1 MFDPL
6 QIPNVWRAQTLAPET
21 SLTATGFATLDA
33 ALGGGWPQPAMIE
46 MLTDVYGIG
55 ELQLILPLLR
65 ASVLP
70 ATSAPPLIAWINP
83 PYEPNA
89 VALAQQALLDRPH
102 WLITTASVRDALWST
117 EQALKAGACA
127 AVLVWVASITTPSLR
142 RLKLAMVTGHT
153 SLVLYRP
160 TAAASESSPAQ
171 VRLMLI
177 PRGSRLGVRVLKARS
192 RKPTELTLD
201 VDPLR
206 LQAGGTP

>member
-6 QIPNVWRAQTLAPET
+6 KIPNVWRAQSLAPET
-21 SLTATGFATLDA
+21 SLRATGFAALDQ

-46 MLTDVYGIG
+46 MLTDIHGIG

-65 ASVLP
+65 TSVVPETL
-70 ATSAPPLIAWINP
+70 APPVIAWINP

-102 WLITTASVRDALWST
+102 WLITTKSTQDALWSV

-127 AVLVWVASITTPSLR
+127 AVLAWVSSIKTPSLR

-153 SLVLYRP
+153 SVVLYRS
-160 TAAASESSPAQ
+160 TAAASEPSPAH
-171 VRLMLI
+171 VRLMLT
-177 PRGSRLGVRVLKARS
+177 PRGSQLHVRVLKARS
-192 RKPTELTLD
+192 RQPTELTLD
-201 VDPLR
+201 MDPLR
-206 LQAGGTP
+206 LQGGDKP

>member
-6 QIPNVWRAQTLAPET
+6 QIPNVWRAQSLAPET
-21 SLTATGFATLDA
+21 SLKATGFAALDA

-46 MLTDVYGIG
+46 MLTDFYGIG

-65 ASVLP
+65 ASVVP
-70 ATSAPPLIAWINP
+70 ATPAPPVIAWINP

-102 WLITTASVRDALWST
+102 WLITTASNKDALWSM

-127 AVLVWVASITTPSLR
+127 AVLAWVSSITTPSLR
-142 RLKLAMVTGHT
+142 RLKLAMVTGNT
-153 SLVLYRP
+153 SIVVYRS
-160 TAAASESSPAQ
+160 TAAASEPSPAH
-171 VRLMLI
+171 VRLLLI
-177 PRGSRLGVRVLKARS
+177 PRGSQLGVRVLKVRS
-192 RKPTELTLD
+192 RQPTELTLN

-206 LQAGGTP
+206 LQGGNTS

>member
-6 QIPNVWRAQTLAPET
+6 QIPNVWRAQSLATET
-21 SLTATGFATLDA
+21 SLTPTGFDALDT

-65 ASVLP
+65 ASMLP
-70 ATSAPPLIAWINP
+70 ATSPPPLIAWVNP

-89 VALAQQALLDRPH
+89 VALAQQGLLDRPH
-102 WLITTASVRDALWST
+102 WLITTSCTRDALWSV
-117 EQALKAGACA
+117 EQALKAGACT
-127 AVLVWVASITTPSLR
+127 AVLAWVTALTVPNLR

-153 SLVLYRP
+153 SLVLYRS
-160 TAAASESSPAQ
+160 TAAAAESSPAHI
-171 VRLMLI
+171 RLLLI
-177 PRGSRLGVRVLKARS
+177 PRGSRLNVRVLKARG
-192 RKPTELTLD
+192 RQPIEVTVD

-206 LQAGGTP
+206 LHAGGTP

>member
-6 QIPNVWRAQTLAPET
+6 QIPNVWRAQSLAPET
-21 SLTATGFATLDA
+21 SSRTTGFAALDQ

-55 ELQLILPLLR
+55 ELQLVLPLLR
-65 ASVLP
+65 TCVGP
-70 ATSAPPLIAWINP
+70 ATSAPPLVAWVNP

-102 WLITTASVRDALWST
+102 WLITTTSAKDALWSI
-117 EQALKAGACA
+117 EQALKAGACT
-127 AVLVWVASITTPSLR
+127 AVLAWMSSITTPSLR

-153 SLVLYRP
+153 SIVLYRS
-160 TAAASESSPAQ
+160 TAAASEPSPAH

-177 PRGSRLGVRVLKARS
+177 PSGSQLRVRVLKARS
-192 RKPTELTLD
+192 RQPTELTLD

-206 LQAGGTP
+206 FQGGDTP

>member
-6 QIPNVWRAQTLAPET
+6 QIPNVWRAKSLAPEASVT
-21 SLTATGFATLDA
+21 PTGFAALDD

-65 ASVLP
+65 SSIVP
-70 ATSAPPLIAWINP
+70 ATAVKPVIAWIDP

-89 VALAQQALLDRPH
+89 IALAQQGLLDRPH
-102 WLITTASVRDALWST
+102 WLITTAASKDALWSM

-127 AVLVWVASITTPSLR
+127 AVLAWITSITTASLR
-142 RLKLAMVTGHT
+142 RLKLAVMTGQT
-153 SLVLYRP
+153 CAVLYRSS
-160 TAAASESSPAQ
+160 AAATAPSPAH
-171 VRLMLI
+171 VRLMLM

-192 RKPTELTLD
+192 RQPTELTLD

-206 LQAGGTP
+206 LHVGGKS

>member
-6 QIPNVWRAQTLAPET
+6 QIPNVWRAQSLAPET
-21 SLTATGFATLDA
+21 SLKPTGFAALDA

-65 ASVLP
+65 ASVP
-70 ATSAPPLIAWINP
+70 TTSAAPLIAWINP

-102 WLITTASVRDALWST
+102 WLITTSSTRDALWSM

-127 AVLVWVASITTPSLR
+127 AVLAWVAAITVPNLR

-153 SLVLYRP
+153 SLVLYRS
-160 TAAASESSPAQ
+160 TAAASESSPAH

-177 PRGSRLGVRVLKARS
+177 PRGSRLDVRVLKARGRRPS
-192 RKPTELTLD
+192 NFTLD
-201 VDPLR
+201 VNPLR
-206 LQAGGTP
+206 LHAGDTP

>member
-6 QIPNVWRAQTLAPET
+6 QIPNVWRAQSLAPET
-21 SLTATGFATLDA
+21 SLKSTGFAALDQ

-65 ASVLP
+65 TSVSSP
-70 ATSAPPLIAWINP
+70 TSAPPVIAWINP

-102 WLITTASVRDALWST
+102 WLITTTSTKDALWSM

-127 AVLVWVASITTPSLR
+127 VVLAWMSSITTPSLR
-142 RLKLAMVTGHT
+142 RLKLAMITGHT
-153 SLVLYRP
+153 SIVLYRS
-160 TAAASESSPAQ
+160 TAAASDPSPAHI
-171 VRLMLI
+171 RLLLT
-177 PRGSRLGVRVLKARS
+177 PRDSQLRVRVLKARS
-192 RKPTELTLD
+192 RQPSELTLE
-201 VDPLR
+201 VDALR
-206 LQAGGTP
+206 FQGGDTP

>member
-6 QIPNVWRAQTLAPET
+6 QIPNVWRAQSLAPET
-21 SLTATGFATLDA
+21 SLTTTGFAALDD

-65 ASVLP
+65 TSSVP
-70 ATSAPPLIAWINP
+70 PTGAPPLIAWINP

-89 VALAQQALLDRPH
+89 IALAQQALLDRPH
-102 WLITTASVRDALWST
+102 WLITTASTRDALWSV

-127 AVLVWVASITTPSLR
+127 AVLAWVASLTVPNLR
-142 RLKLAMVTGHT
+142 RLKLAMVTGRT
-153 SLVLYRP
+153 SLVLYRS
-160 TAAASESSPAQ
+160 TAAATESSPAHI
-171 VRLMLI
+171 RLMLI
-177 PRGSRLGVRVLKARS
+177 PRGSQLHVRVLKARS
-192 RKPTELTLD
+192 RRPTDVTLE

-206 LQAGGTP
+206 LHAGDTP